1 MTSSTLTLPRTP
13 QRTGQRTAQRT
24 GGPAASPSTTA
35 AVQGSLALDLTPL
48 LDPPRPQ
55 GRPGRP
61 GCDLVDVPT
70 ALRHDLEQWVE
81 RYVQAAV
88 EIVAGDRPATQLVRW
103 NHADVHQDLVR
114 RAVLVA
120 RAGRREPGRGR
131 PPGVTRPRVHG
142 VRLSFL
148 SATTVEAAVHLR
160 HGERSRALAARFEVH
175 RGRWICT
182 ALEFC

>member
-1 MTSSTLTLPRTP
+1 MSSMAPPAPSATTRRSGTLAPC
-13 QRTGQRTAQRT
+13 
-24 GGPAASPSTTA
+24 
-35 AVQGSLALDLTPL
+35 LA
-48 LDPPRPQ
+48 PPRPRTAPARQ
-55 GRPGRP
+55 
-61 GCDLVDVPT
+61 GCDLVEVTPS
-70 ALRHDLEQWVE
+70 AREELERWVE
-81 RYVQAAV
+81 RHAQAAV